1 MGIYNVPS
9 SEEMR
14 AIKKYGKLFENVK
27 ISDPVLLG
35 GTTYREVIFKKKVIS
50 KFKSKGTSYLYIDSN
65 NTAVTNENTILRL
78 GRIFFFMDA
87 FLNDESD
94 SIIKA
99 LQNDDDVEKNND
111 DLELMMTGF
120 QLIERKN
127 KKYTINAEEVE
138 NVKEILSKLLQL
150 RAKTNE
156 KLDIFLKLVAKEMSK
171 KKYFDEDVIEACM
184 PKYKD
189 VMSCNYEKVQLI
201 NKGAES
207 YNYIKKAA
215 EKTRR
220 NYSIRFVTAH
230 TEALMRVHYMMGY
243 FENLIRSYGSIVEM
257 QYNQYMKAIEN
268 AGKVN
273 AEYKASILRGRK

>member
-1 MGIYNVPS
+1 MGIYKVPS

-14 AIKKYGKLFENVK
+14 AIKKYGKLFESVK

>member
-1 MGIYNVPS
+1 MGIYKVPS

-14 AIKKYGKLFENVK
+14 AIKKYGKLFESVK

-35 GTTYREVIFKKKVIS
+35 GTTYREVIFKKKVLS